1 MAVAGFGGLG
11 HMPLQYP
18 VLRGAEVTVFDLTE
32 KKRPDALDRGAVKYV
47 NVNNPEELKDLENS
61 FRVILRT
68 IPANMT
74 IIPIQTQHEAY
85 DKVLVVK

>member
-1 MAVAGFGGLG
+1 M
-11 HMPLQYP
+11 
-18 VLRGAEVTVFDLTE
+18 
-32 KKRPDALDRGAVKYV
+32 KYV
-47 NVNNPEELKDLENS
+47 NVNNPEKLKDLENS

>member
-1 MAVAGFGGLG
+1 VARKS
-11 HMPLQYP
+11 PSS
-18 VLRGAEVTVFDLTE
+18 TTE
-32 KKRPDALDRGAVKYV
+32 KKRPDALDKGAVKYV